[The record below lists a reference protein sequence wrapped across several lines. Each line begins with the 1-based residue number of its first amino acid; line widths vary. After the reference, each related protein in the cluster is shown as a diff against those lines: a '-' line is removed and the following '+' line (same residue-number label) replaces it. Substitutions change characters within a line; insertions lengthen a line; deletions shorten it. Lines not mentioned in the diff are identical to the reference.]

1 MVTPLLHYVLLAY
14 LNAVHNQAALPVR
27 QLASAFTHAFR
38 CFARAACSSCIRTCF
53 CEKLPLRACFS
64 LALSDFLRL
73 PESKSL
79 SILLM
84 MCVFLKQWPR
94 EQLLLSRCRSHC
106 FTRTHTPAWRTC
118 DKVMLG
124 TTYRIKHSGAAS
136 AASQP
141 GADRRTDCL
150 GLPCSRSSAARWANA
165 PEHFQ
170 RKAPGAP
177 LAGIDFGCNIQQLGH
192 CNVPLAVAPF
202 PYSSVPW
209 GNGLRRRRASR
220 RAPNPLRP
228 RSVIQTRKTQKKMGI
243 RYYFARQYRKFTVE
257 GPVAGGLALVW
268 LGYGRSGLGI
278 VTWENSKQE
287 SLL

>member
-1 MVTPLLHYVLLAY
+1 MLELE
-14 LNAVHNQAALPVR
+14 AA
-27 QLASAFTHAFR
+27 
-38 CFARAACSSCIRTCF
+38 
-53 CEKLPLRACFS
+53 
-64 LALSDFLRL
+64 
-73 PESKSL
+73 
-79 SILLM
+79 
-84 MCVFLKQWPR
+84 
-94 EQLLLSRCRSHC
+94 
-106 FTRTHTPAWRTC
+106 
-118 DKVMLG
+118 G
-124 TTYRIKHSGAAS
+124 
-136 AASQP
+136 
-141 GADRRTDCL
+141 
-150 GLPCSRSSAARWANA
+150 GLPSVGGCARGGGGTRAGA

-202 PYSSVPW
+202 PYSSVPR

-243 RYYFARQYRKFTVE
+243 RYYFARQNRKFTVE

-278 VTWENSKQE
+278 VTWESSDFEMLGNAELE
-287 SLL
+287 SLEESGSKRIEKLKFKKSFVVVLLL

>member
-1 MVTPLLHYVLLAY
+1 VLELE
-14 LNAVHNQAALPVR
+14 AA
-27 QLASAFTHAFR
+27 
-38 CFARAACSSCIRTCF
+38 
-53 CEKLPLRACFS
+53 
-64 LALSDFLRL
+64 
-73 PESKSL
+73 
-79 SILLM
+79 
-84 MCVFLKQWPR
+84 
-94 EQLLLSRCRSHC
+94 
-106 FTRTHTPAWRTC
+106 
-118 DKVMLG
+118 G
-124 TTYRIKHSGAAS
+124 
-136 AASQP
+136 
-141 GADRRTDCL
+141 
-150 GLPCSRSSAARWANA
+150 GLPSVGGCARGGGGTRAGA

-202 PYSSVPW
+202 PYSSVPR

-228 RSVIQTRKTQKKMGI
+228 RSVIQTRKTQKKIRI

-278 VTWENSKQE
+278 VTWENLIFFHSGHSKLFLTWRFFHAHLRTSSCQ
-287 SLL
+287 SQGDKHFYSNRRVNVSTTNMYVTL